1 MKYTTRTTLLIF
13 LITIFLFFSK
23 AAFGKEVELRYSQKD
38 IYNYFSGIVSLNQD
52 FTTRGFNH
60 LNKVQYLKDIHSN
73 YNLQFIRTLILLEK
87 FEQAFSFSK
96 SIWTENDEVFEVDL
110 LLGIESFINKDYL
123 SAEKYFVRLNK
134 ISKHNLIFDDFFGN
148 LLISWV
154 KASENKQ
161 KDSFKFFNK
170 IPERFKSIKKVQ
182 SIFLNCYFKNP
193 NTKSIYENLVFSEK
207 NDYSRYNFFLA
218 NYLIY
223 NNEKKEA
230 EKIIIKSRKVNNSNL
245 LIKQAENFIQTG
257 KIKNIKNFYDCSDP
271 RDSIA
276 EIFYIIANMYSTQEN
291 YMLSNFYLRI
301 SLFLNNK
308 FTPNK
313 ALLAENFL
321 LQKQFENSKKIYKSV
336 KLIGAIYSWHAST
349 SLAMILS
356 NKSGKKSAVE
366 YLEKEFASLSNPNF
380 EHYYGLA
387 NFFKD
392 NEYYEKSVKYYSLA
406 LKKIDQKNN
415 KLVSKI
421 LDRRGTS
428 YERMGDWS
436 KAEMDLMESL
446 KILPDQPH
454 VLNYLAY
461 SWIEKGVNFDKAL
474 EMLKRATKL
483 RKNDGY
489 ILDSLGWAYFAKKNY
504 VNAEKF
510 LQQAVK
516 LLPLDPIINDH
527 YADALWMLNKN
538 IQARYLWKQ
547 VLSMNNVEKEL
558 KEKIGKKLIYG
569 ITKKL

>member
-1 MKYTTRTTLLIF
+1 
-13 LITIFLFFSK
+13 
-23 AAFGKEVELRYSQKD
+23 
-38 IYNYFSGIVSLNQD
+38 
-52 FTTRGFNH
+52 
-60 LNKVQYLKDIHSN
+60 
-73 YNLQFIRTLILLEK
+73 
-87 FEQAFSFSK
+87 
-96 SIWTENDEVFEVDL
+96 
-110 LLGIESFINKDYL
+110 
-123 SAEKYFVRLNK
+123 
-134 ISKHNLIFDDFFGN
+134 
-148 LLISWV
+148 
-154 KASENKQ
+154 
-161 KDSFKFFNK
+161 
-170 IPERFKSIKKVQ
+170 
-182 SIFLNCYFKNP
+182 
-193 NTKSIYENLVFSEK
+193 
-207 NDYSRYNFFLA
+207 
-218 NYLIY
+218 
-223 NNEKKEA
+223 
-230 EKIIIKSRKVNNSNL
+230 
-245 LIKQAENFIQTG
+245 
-257 KIKNIKNFYDCSDP
+257 
-271 RDSIA
+271 
-276 EIFYIIANMYSTQEN
+276 
-291 YMLSNFYLRI
+291 
-301 SLFLNNK
+301 
-308 FTPNK
+308 
-313 ALLAENFL
+313 
-321 LQKQFENSKKIYKSV
+321 
-336 KLIGAIYSWHAST
+336 
-349 SLAMILS
+349 MILS

-516 LLPLDPIINDH
+516 LLPLYPIINDH
-527 YADALWMLNKN
+527 YEDALWMLNKN